1 MLHYVLSTML
11 GKDWQKNEIPDPY
24 PQRAWRLVKALGNI
38 NGTHY
43 LTQSGR
49 SQEGILEDSN
59 LSEPWRVSFSKGGLR
74 EMGV

>member
-11 GKDWQKNEIPDPY
+11 GNDCQKNEIPDPY
-24 PQRAWRLVKALGNI
+24 PQGAQRLVKALGNI

-43 LTQSGR
+43 LTLPGR

-59 LSEPWRVSFSKGGLR
+59 LSEP
-74 EMGV
+74 